1 MILVRYVS
9 AAIRGRRKVVLT
21 EPVPDEA
28 TAASDPIR
36 QKITHLAGDFVVRKD
51 ADIISTYRRKLG
63 PRVSV
68 VDHGKPTV
76 LERSAGFGLNAR
88 AVGWRPYSGSVSGRS
103 FSIGLV

>member
-68 VDHGKPTV
+68 VDHGEPTAWRDRQV
-76 LERSAGFGLNAR
+76 WFELARSRLATVFGVRL
-88 AVGWRPYSGSVSGRS
+88 G
-103 FSIGLV
+103 